1 MEEKLRHLDFL
12 SSICLFLIAGYII
25 WESWRI
31 HENVGGPL
39 YASPGF
45 LTLFLGSMLLLT
57 SVLLFTRTVKNVG
70 VAGNIRAVSNWFGG
84 FIKNTDTKN
93 MLKGIGILAI
103 FTFFLLPRFPFLL
116 ASVIF
121 MFFLMKVMNAGS
133 NLKIALISSS
143 VSICVFVLFQVIFK
157 IPLP

>member
-1 MEEKLRHLDFL
+1 MEENMRHLDFL
-12 SSICLFLIAGYII
+12 SSICLFLIGGYIT
-25 WESWRI
+25 WESWNI
-31 HENVGGPL
+31 HEDVGGPL

-70 VAGNIRAVSNWFGG
+70 VAGNVAAVKRWFGD
-84 FIKNTDTKN
+84 FVKSVDTQN
-93 MLKGIGILAI
+93 MLKGIVILAV

-121 MFFLMKVMNAGS
+121 MFALMKIMNAGS
-133 NLKIALISSS
+133 TLKIALISSS

>member
-1 MEEKLRHLDFL
+1 MEEKLRHYDFL

-31 HENVGGPL
+31 HVDVGGPL
-39 YASPGF
+39 YSSPGF
-45 LTLFLGSMLLLT
+45 LTLFLGSVLMLT

-70 VAGNIRAVSNWFGG
+70 IAGNIQIVKSWFGA
-84 FIKNTDTKN
+84 FVKNQETQN
-93 MLKGIGILAI
+93 MLKGLAVLAI

-121 MFFLMKVMNAGS
+121 MFALMKVMDAGS
-133 NLKIALISSS
+133 NLKIVIIAMS
-143 VSICVFVLFQVIFK
+143 VSVSVYVLFQVVFK